1 MVETGPPHCV
11 ASEEVV
17 IGLWELRERHLTFNR
32 TTLMGVVERLHTV
45 FKRRFDTGRAL
56 FGSIGVL
63 LSRGIEERVDGTVAR
78 LSGYKYGDEMH
89 NFQNTLLQGTTIYH
103 C

>member
-1 MVETGPPHCV
+1 MVETVPPHSV

-17 IGLWELRERHLTFNR
+17 FGLWELRERHLTFNR
-32 TTLMGVVERLHTV
+32 TTLTVVAERLHTV

-56 FGSIGVL
+56 LGSIGVL
-63 LSRGIEERVDGTVAR
+63 LSRGIEERVDGAVAR
-78 LSGYKYGDEMH
+78 FPGNKYGDEMH
-89 NFQNTLLQGTTIYH
+89 NFQNTLLQGTTIYR